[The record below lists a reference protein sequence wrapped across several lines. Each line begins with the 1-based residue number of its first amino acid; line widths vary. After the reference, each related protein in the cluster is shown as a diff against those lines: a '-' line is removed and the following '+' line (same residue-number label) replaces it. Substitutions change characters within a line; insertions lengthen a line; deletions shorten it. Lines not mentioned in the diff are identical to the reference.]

1 MHTSRENVEMT
12 LILIKNIVS
21 KSSHYHDK
29 SRHILVQMPQ
39 IENGCQIRIQHVEKH
54 AKMTFS
60 KKNFANFD

>member
-21 KSSHYHDK
+21 KSSHYHGK

-39 IENGCQIRIQHVEKH
+39 IEKRMPDSDSACRE
-54 AKMTFS
+54 TC
-60 KKNFANFD
+60 